1 MKCGLLGEKL
11 GHSYSP
17 KIHSQLGDYSY
28 ELFEKR
34 PEKLE
39 DFLKNGDFT
48 GLNVTIPYKK
58 AVIPYCARLSE
69 TAQKLQ
75 SVNTLLRLPDG
86 SLEGHNT
93 DYFGFLSMLR
103 GQKLA
108 GKKALVLGS
117 GGASNTAAVA
127 LRDQG
132 AQVVVISRKG
142 ENNYEN
148 LHLHRDAAVL
158 VNATP
163 VGMYPNVG
171 IAPLDVGQFPNLEAV
186 LDVIYNPARTKLLQ
200 DAMALG
206 IPVVNGLEM
215 LVAQAQKSAEIWTGV
230 PMERQKTEEILRLLR
245 GQMENI
251 VLIGMPGCGKST
263 VGKRLA
269 QKTGL
274 RFVDMDE
281 EICRLAGTSIPE
293 IFAKHGEEA
302 FRTLETQAAATLGKE
317 SGLVIATGGGC
328 VTRAEN
334 EPLLRQNGTVFW
346 LRRALYKL
354 PKSGRPLSQA
364 GSLEEMYRRREPM
377 YRQFADFEIDNDGA
391 AEKTVAE
398 ILEKRRKAR

>member
-17 KIHSQLGDYSY
+17 RIHSQLGDYAY
-28 ELFEKR
+28 DLYEKR
-34 PEKLE
+34 PEELE

-93 DYFGFLSMLR
+93 DYFGFLTMLQ
-103 GQKLA
+103 GLTLA

-127 LRDQG
+127 LRDQR

-171 IAPLDVGQFPNLEAV
+171 VAPLDIGQFPKLEAV

-200 DAMALG
+200 EAMALG

-251 VLIGMPGCGKST
+251 VLVGMPGCGKSA
-263 VGKRLA
+263 VGRNLA

-281 EICRLAGTSIPE
+281 EICRLAGISIPE
-293 IFAKHGEEA
+293 IFAKQGEEA
-302 FRTLETQAAATLGKE
+302 FRALETQIAAKLGKE
-317 SGLVIATGGGC
+317 SGLVIATGGG
-328 VTRAEN
+328 
-334 EPLLRQNGTVFW
+334 
-346 LRRALYKL
+346 
-354 PKSGRPLSQA
+354 
-364 GSLEEMYRRREPM
+364 
-377 YRQFADFEIDNDGA
+377 
-391 AEKTVAE
+391 
-398 ILEKRRKAR
+398 

>member
-1 MKCGLLGEKL
+1 M
-11 GHSYSP
+11 
-17 KIHSQLGDYSY
+17 GDYAY
-28 ELFEKR
+28 DLYEKR
-34 PEKLE
+34 PEELE

-93 DYFGFLSMLR
+93 DYFGFLTMLQ
-103 GQKLA
+103 GLTLA

-127 LRDQG
+127 LRDQR

-171 IAPLDVGQFPNLEAV
+171 VAPLDIGQFPKLEAV

-200 DAMALG
+200 EAMALG

-251 VLIGMPGCGKST
+251 VLVGMPGCGKSA
-263 VGKRLA
+263 VGRKLA

-281 EICRLAGTSIPE
+281 EICRLAGISIPE
-293 IFAKHGEEA
+293 IFAKQGEEA
-302 FRTLETQAAATLGKE
+302 FRALETQIAAKLGKE

-354 PKSGRPLSQA
+354 PKAGRPLSQA

-377 YRQFADFEIDNDGA
+377 YRQFADFAIDNDGA

-398 ILEKRRKAR
+398 ILEKRREAL

>member
-11 GHSYSP
+11 GHSYSTR
-17 KIHSQLGDYSY
+17 IHSQLGDYAY
-28 ELFEKR
+28 DLYEKR
-34 PEKLE
+34 PEELE

-93 DYFGFLSMLR
+93 DYFGFLTMLQ
-103 GQKLA
+103 GLTLA

-127 LRDQG
+127 LRDQR

-148 LHLHRDAAVL
+148 LHLHQDAAVL

-251 VLIGMPGCGKST
+251 VLVGMPGCGKSA
-263 VGKRLA
+263 VGRKLA

-281 EICRLAGTSIPE
+281 EICRLAGISIPE
-293 IFAKHGEEA
+293 IFAKQGEEA
-302 FRTLETQAAATLGKE
+302 FRALETQIAAKLGKE

-354 PKSGRPLSQA
+354 PKNGRPLSQA

-398 ILEKRRKAR
+398 ILEKRREAL

>member
-17 KIHSQLGDYSY
+17 RIHSQLGDYAY
-28 ELFEKR
+28 DLYEKR
-34 PEKLE
+34 PEELE

-93 DYFGFLSMLR
+93 DYFGFLTMLQ
-103 GQKLA
+103 GLTLA

-127 LRDQG
+127 LRDQR

-171 IAPLDVGQFPNLEAV
+171 VAPLDIGQFPKLEAV

-200 DAMALG
+200 EAMALG

-251 VLIGMPGCGKST
+251 VLVGMPGCGKSA
-263 VGKRLA
+263 VGRNLA

-281 EICRLAGTSIPE
+281 EICRLAGISIPE
-293 IFAKHGEEA
+293 IFAKQGEEA
-302 FRTLETQAAATLGKE
+302 FRALETQIAAKLGKE

-354 PKSGRPLSQA
+354 PKNGRPLSQA

-377 YRQFADFEIDNDGA
+377 YRQFADFEIDNAGA

>member
-17 KIHSQLGDYSY
+17 RIHSQLGDYAY
-28 ELFEKR
+28 DLYEKR
-34 PEKLE
+34 PEELE

-93 DYFGFLSMLR
+93 DYFGFLTMLQ
-103 GQKLA
+103 GLTLA

-127 LRDQG
+127 LRDQR

-171 IAPLDVGQFPNLEAV
+171 VAPLDIGQFPKLEAV

-200 DAMALG
+200 EAMALG

-251 VLIGMPGCGKST
+251 VLVGMPGCGKSA
-263 VGKRLA
+263 VGRKLA

-281 EICRLAGTSIPE
+281 EICRLAGISIPE
-293 IFAKHGEEA
+293 IFAKQGEEA
-302 FRTLETQAAATLGKE
+302 FRALETQIAAKLGKE

-354 PKSGRPLSQA
+354 PKAGRPLSQA

-377 YRQFADFEIDNDGA
+377 YRQFADFAIDNDGA

-398 ILEKRRKAR
+398 ILEKRREAL